1 MVLEACATAAR
12 GQPGPGR
19 RRRLLRDWLA
29 SDECVCDLTRI
40 VVFEENYA
48 DALASNLAAIVC
60 EHLEARY
67 DEA

>member
-1 MVLEACATAAR
+1 MCDRRTRPAGTRKAQASTA
-12 GQPGPGR
+12 
-19 RRRLLRDWLA
+19 RLWLA

-48 DALASNLAAIVC
+48 DALASNLAAIVR
-60 EHLEARY
+60 EHWEARD

>member
-1 MVLEACATAAR
+1 MRRVRPPHAASR
-12 GQPGPGR
+12 DQEGAA
-19 RRRLLRDWLA
+19 RRLLRDWLA

-48 DALASNLAAIVC
+48 DALASSLAAIVR
-60 EHLEARY
+60 EHLKARD